1 MFMESIACRLKFSNS
16 RNFLNRLHSVAK
28 HPASYAVASGVR
40 NSELK
45 KKKKKN
51 SRCRSIY
58 IIGRSSHLDRTI
70 SSTYLPSA
78 ISNFFFFFF
87 LFKNKESHN
96 FASKCVSTFRSLRF
110 VNRLTLC
117 KRIVV
122 INSC

>member
-45 KKKKKN
+45 KKKKKIHDVDRFN
-51 SRCRSIY
+51 NWSKQSFGSNDFIDLSSICN
-58 IIGRSSHLDRTI
+58 LQ
-70 SSTYLPSA
+70 
-78 ISNFFFFFF
+78 FFFFFF

>member
-45 KKKKKN
+45 KKKKKKFTM
-51 SRCRSIY
+51 SIDLHNWSKQSFGSNDF
-58 IIGRSSHLDRTI
+58 IDLSSICNLQ
-70 SSTYLPSA
+70 
-78 ISNFFFFFF
+78 FFFFF